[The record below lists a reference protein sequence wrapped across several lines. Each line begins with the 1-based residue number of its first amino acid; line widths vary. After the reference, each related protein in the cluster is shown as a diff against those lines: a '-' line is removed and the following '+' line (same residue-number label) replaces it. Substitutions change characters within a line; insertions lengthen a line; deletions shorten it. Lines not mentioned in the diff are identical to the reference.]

1 MADSTVSIGAD
12 LSQLRRELAKLPNL
26 GADAAQKTL
35 IQVEKA
41 VQSAEKAAKKASKDM
56 ARANKAAAKQAVAAS
71 KTTESA
77 LKDVGDTA
85 GDTESSIRAISGAL
99 GMISPEAESAMNVV
113 AELSGGFEGLTKAT
127 GLLGGSTTSLAAAA
141 GVAAVAVAAIGTVA
155 IVVANRTAD
164 ARAQMQEYRS
174 TIWDTDAATR
184 ALVQSQN
191 ALKLATG
198 DVAGFVADLQIQTA
212 LMNGEISSVDIE
224 AGKLGGTL
232 ADTLR
237 PQLLSA
243 GTALASNE
251 LRVQALRESMESG
264 RLSFKDYAEASLE
277 LDTALAAT
285 DGLQKNLDAVKRLK
299 DEGRTA
305 IDAYTAAKD
314 QHTTSEKK
322 NQKAVK
328 RSASALKEEEDAT
341 AAAAQAVLDAAAVI
355 VRVTSERIDAAMSDR
370 DRLKI
375 SETQA
380 LAELLATEVATA
392 EQIAAV
398 RQEFSLRH
406 MDLAATEME
415 AAEQDLE
422 RRLKLEEDLTAAKDA
437 ARAADLQSQQEYAA
451 QGLDLASSG
460 ASALEGLAAQVADN
474 ATSEA
479 ERGSKAKQKAVL
491 IAFKAEKAAAL
502 TTAAINTALAIQ
514 KAIAMFGP
522 PPSPFGI
529 AGIATA
535 LTIGATQIGAI
546 AATAPPTFHTGGVIQ
561 QAKPG
566 EVDIR
571 ALPGEAVLPRD
582 VVAANGGPG
591 EVMQRARS
599 GFGGGAVSVDLKL
612 RHRSLDR
619 ITAEVMGAGGRTSM
633 QTRGLRS
640 SGYSNPYSR
649 S

>member
-1 MADSTVSIGAD
+1 VIY
-12 LSQLRRELAKLPNL
+12 
-26 GADAAQKTL
+26 
-35 IQVEKA
+35 
-41 VQSAEKAAKKASKDM
+41 
-56 ARANKAAAKQAVAAS
+56 
-71 KTTESA
+71 
-77 LKDVGDTA
+77 DT
-85 GDTESSIRAISGAL
+85 S
-99 GMISPEAESAMNVV
+99 
-113 AELSGGFEGLTKAT
+113 
-127 GLLGGSTTSLAAAA
+127 
-141 GVAAVAVAAIGTVA
+141 
-155 IVVANRTAD
+155 
-164 ARAQMQEYRS
+164 
-174 TIWDTDAATR
+174 AATR
-184 ALVQSQN
+184 SLSESQS

-212 LMNGEISSVDIE
+212 LMEGSVSSLDVE
-224 AGKLGGTL
+224 AGKLGGQL
-232 ADTLR
+232 ADVLQPQLKNVADAMLENSSRVDTLR
-237 PQLLSA
+237 ESIAGGKLDVESLS
-243 GTALASNE
+243 TA
-251 LRVQALRESMESG
+251 
-264 RLSFKDYAEASLE
+264 YLE
-277 LDTALAAT
+277 LDKALAIS
-285 DGLQKNLDAVKRLK
+285 DDLEKNTNNLK
-299 DEGRTA
+299 DLGHAGRAA
-305 IDAYTAAKD
+305 INDFANAKRDFSKAEKKSTAATKVS
-314 QHTTSEKK
+314 T
-322 NQKAVK
+322 KA
-328 RSASALKEEEDAT
+328 ADENAEALK
-341 AAAAQAVLDAAAVI
+341 AAAAAAAEAASI
-355 VRVTSERIDAAMSDR
+355 VEAVSTKRIESLMSDR
-370 DRLKI
+370 DLLKLAEE
-375 SETQA
+375 SA
-380 LAELLATEVATA
+380 LASLLATEVATA

-415 AAEQDLE
+415 QAEKDLE
-422 RRLKLEEDLTAAKDA
+422 RRLGIEEDLAAAKKA
-437 ARAADLQSQQEYAA
+437 ARETELKDQQEQAA
-451 QGLDLASSG
+451 TALGLASSG

-474 ATSEA
+474 ATAEA

-502 TTAAINTALAIQ
+502 TTAAINTALAVQ

-561 QAKPG
+561 EAKPG

>member
-1 MADSTVSIGAD
+1 MV
-12 LSQLRRELAKLPNL
+12 
-26 GADAAQKTL
+26 
-35 IQVEKA
+35 
-41 VQSAEKAAKKASKDM
+41 
-56 ARANKAAAKQAVAAS
+56 
-71 KTTESA
+71 
-77 LKDVGDTA
+77 
-85 GDTESSIRAISGAL
+85 
-99 GMISPEAESAMNVV
+99 
-113 AELSGGFEGLTKAT
+113 
-127 GLLGGSTTSLAAAA
+127 
-141 GVAAVAVAAIGTVA
+141 
-155 IVVANRTAD
+155 
-164 ARAQMQEYRS
+164 
-174 TIWDTDAATR
+174 
-184 ALVQSQN
+184 
-191 ALKLATG
+191 
-198 DVAGFVADLQIQTA
+198 
-212 LMNGEISSVDIE
+212 
-224 AGKLGGTL
+224 
-232 ADTLR
+232 
-237 PQLLSA
+237 
-243 GTALASNE
+243 
-251 LRVQALRESMESG
+251 
-264 RLSFKDYAEASLE
+264 
-277 LDTALAAT
+277 
-285 DGLQKNLDAVKRLK
+285 
-299 DEGRTA
+299 
-305 IDAYTAAKD
+305 
-314 QHTTSEKK
+314 
-322 NQKAVK
+322 
-328 RSASALKEEEDAT
+328 
-341 AAAAQAVLDAAAVI
+341 